1 MTTLMRPIV
10 LILFTLISFAAHAQ
24 KQNNNWCYGHKSGLN
39 FSTSPPTFFATNVD
53 TDEGVASVSDPNTGD
68 LLFYASTKDVYNV
81 DNVIMPNGNDIGV
94 DPNGTCAQG
103 VMIVPFV
110 QDKNKYYIF
119 TLSPQGTNG
128 VLAYSVVDITLDG
141 GKGDVVSGQKMVP
154 VDSNFGE
161 SMVVTEGCG
170 YYWLIVSRAGTSSL
184 YAYKITATGIAP
196 SAVISITGYPNIPGK
211 ITHFKVSPD
220 RQMLGITCWIGDN
233 GYSYAAIHSF
243 DRKNGTVSNG
253 MVISEKQGSH
263 YYGCEFSPNSRMFY
277 VNSYYDRDIYQFDLS
292 SGNQQN
298 IINSKKFVIQGHT
311 RQMGAL
317 QLGPDNN
324 IYMSNVGGTSLNMIS
339 NANLPVPQCTFT
351 VGATSIPSGSTAGYG
366 LPMSVVFSE
375 KEDPSLYPNRTDTS
389 ICFAGSKV
397 VLRGQPLRQG
407 YEWQNGSMADSLVV
421 VDSGTYWV
429 TMQGG
434 CKEIT
439 DTFVITRKVDTVATV
454 TDTLMCEGD
463 KILLTAKTHPTQATY
478 MWNTEQTD
486 RAVLINSKGNYWVRT
501 TEECLI
507 TTDTFDVDYIP
518 LSVDLGAD
526 TAICVGDTAT
536 LYANVQPATA
546 YFKWSTG
553 SEDPSIKITT
563 PGLYK
568 ISASNMGCTETDERV
583 VTFYPK
589 PTFELGSDTEICRS
603 DRYVLP
609 RLSTID
615 SATFT
620 WQDGSNNRKYIVQE
634 SGRYTLTVNNKC
646 GTFTDTVDISVR
658 DCNLFFASAF
668 TPNGDGLNDKAHLVG
683 DLTNVKD
690 FVLRI
695 YNRRGQEVYMTTN
708 INDGWDGMH
717 NGQPAAMDTY
727 YYFIK
732 YIYMGEEYLD
742 KGDLTLIR

>member
-1 MTTLMRPIV
+1 MRP
-10 LILFTLISFAAHAQ
+10 LGFMFLMLISLTVCAQ
-24 KQNNNWCYGHKSGLN
+24 KQNNNWCFGHGCGLD
-39 FSTSPPTFFATNVD
+39 FSTAPPTFYTATLD
-53 TDEGVASVSDPNTGD
+53 TDEGVATVSDPNTGD

-81 DNVIMPNGNDIGV
+81 DHVIMPNGNDIGV

-141 GKGDVVSGQKMVP
+141 GKGDVVNGQKMIP

-170 YYWLIVSRAGTSSL
+170 YYWLIVSKAGTSSF
-184 YAYKITATGIAP
+184 YSYKITDTGIAS
-196 SAVISITGYPNIPGK
+196 SAVISIAGYPNIPGK

-220 RQMLGITCWIGDN
+220 RQIFGYTCWIGDD

-243 DRKNGTVSNG
+243 DRKNGTLGSG

-277 VNSYYDRDIYQFDLS
+277 VNSYYDRDIYQFDIS
-292 SGNQQN
+292 SGNQQV
-298 IINSKKFVIQGHT
+298 IISTKQLVVQGHLQ
-311 RQMGAL
+311 QMGAL

-324 IYMSNVGGTSLNMIS
+324 IYMTNVGGSSLNTIT
-339 NANLPVPQCTFT
+339 NANLRVPLCTFNINAVQI
-351 VGATSIPSGSTAGYG
+351 VGTSSSAGYG
-366 LPMSVVFSE
+366 LPLTVVFSE
-375 KEDPSLYPNRTDTS
+375 KEDPSLVPSRLDTS
-389 ICFAGSKV
+389 ICFAGNKV

-407 YEWQNGSMADSLVV
+407 YEWQNGTKADSLAI

-439 DTFVITRKVDTVATV
+439 DTFVITRKVDTTH
-454 TDTLMCEGD
+454 TTSDTLMCEGE
-463 KILLTAKTHPTQATY
+463 KILLSAKTLATQATY
-478 MWNTEQTD
+478 IWSNEQTGKESY
-486 RAVLINSKGNYWVRT
+486 INSKGIYWVRT

-518 LSVDLGAD
+518 LSVELGAD

-536 LYANVQPATA
+536 LHAKVEPATA
-546 YFKWSTG
+546 YIKWSTG

-568 ISASNMGCTETDERV
+568 ITASNMGCTETKERV
-583 VTFYPK
+583 VTLYPK
-589 PTFELGSDTEICRS
+589 PNFELGSDTEVCRN
-603 DRYVLP
+603 DKYVLP
-609 RLSTID
+609 RLSNLD

-634 SGRYTLTVNNKC
+634 SGRYTLTVNNIC
-646 GTFTDTVDISVR
+646 GSFADTANILVR

-683 DLTNVKD
+683 DLTNVHD
-690 FVLRI
+690 FILRI
-695 YNRRGQEVYMTTN
+695 YNRRGQEVYTTTN
-708 INDGWDGMH
+708 ATDGWDGMH
-717 NGQPAAMDTY
+717 NNQPAAMDTY

-732 YIYMGEEYLD
+732 YTYMGEEYLD